1 MSDCCSDKSPPKK
14 ITEIKSCCDA
24 DAHSHAESPA
34 KDLFFNATKDSC
46 CAAPVKKESS
56 CCVPVAKSHAHEH
69 KHQTSCCD
77 DEHDHGGKKDYLL
90 WGSLSICA
98 LFYALHLL
106 APTLLSG
113 LVQHF
118 AHSIFEMLNTMWWGV
133 LLGLVFVGLLAN
145 IPQNLVLSVLGK
157 GGTFN
162 GILRATAAG
171 VLLDLCSHGI
181 LMVGTKLY
189 QKGASIG
196 QVMAFLIASPW
207 NSFSLTLIMF
217 SLIGFKWTLAFIL
230 LSMII
235 AVISGWIFDYCVA
248 RKVLPANPNSFE
260 LDAEFKFWPEARKQ
274 WASINWSFD
283 TVKTIARE
291 GASGSRMV
299 LRWLLFGVVLAA
311 LIRTF
316 VSVEFFQQW
325 FGPSLIGIMFTLI
338 AATVIEVCS
347 EGSTPIAA
355 DLLTRAL
362 APGNSFTF
370 MMAGVSTDYTEILV
384 LKDVTKS
391 WKISLFLPLITLP
404 QILVV
409 GYVMNNL

>member
-1 MSDCCSDKSPPKK
+1 MSDCCTDKPETPKRDQVKSCRNSGKSDDHNVAEKVQSHEMASCCTPLPS
-14 ITEIKSCCDA
+14 TPVDASHEHAHQSSCCDT
-24 DAHSHAESPA
+24 DHTHA
-34 KDLFFNATKDSC
+34 
-46 CAAPVKKESS
+46 
-56 CCVPVAKSHAHEH
+56 
-69 KHQTSCCD
+69 
-77 DEHDHGGKKDYLL
+77 GGMDYLL
-90 WGSLSICA
+90 WVSFSICTVFYGFHLVAPGSLPD
-98 LFYALHLL
+98 FM
-106 APTLLSG
+106 
-113 LVQHF
+113 QHF
-118 AHSIFEMLNTMWWGV
+118 AHSIFEMLNSMWWGV

-145 IPQNLVLSVLGK
+145 VPQNLVLSVLGK
-157 GGTFN
+157 GGSLN

-189 QKGASIG
+189 QKGASLG

-217 SLIGFKWTLAFIL
+217 SLIGFKWTMLFIIV
-230 LSMII
+230 SMVI
-235 AVISGWIFDYCVA
+235 AVISGWIFDRCVDN
-248 RKVLPANPNSFE
+248 KILPANPNAFE
-260 LDAEFKFWPEARKQ
+260 LNNNFQFWPEARRQ
-274 WASINWSFD
+274 WSGIVWSFD
-283 TVKTIARE
+283 LVKNIVRE

-325 FGPSLIGIMFTLI
+325 FGPSLIGILLTLI

-355 DLLTRAL
+355 DLMNRAA
-362 APGNSFTF
+362 APGNAFTF
-370 MMAGVSTDYTEILV
+370 MMAGVSTDYTEVMV

-391 WKISLFLPLITLP
+391 WKIALFLPLITLP

-409 GYVMNNL
+409 GYAMNNF

>member
-1 MSDCCSDKSPPKK
+1 MSDCCSDKSASAKN
-14 ITEIKSCCDA
+14 TELKSCCDF
-24 DAHSHAESPA
+24 EG
-34 KDLFFNATKDSC
+34 
-46 CAAPVKKESS
+46 VKPSTASTTQILSDEK
-56 CCVPVAKSHAHEH
+56 
-69 KHQTSCCD
+69 TSCCGPSTQVTSQPITQQKHG
-77 DEHDHGGKKDYLL
+77 HDHQASCCDTDHEHGGGVDYLL
-90 WGSLSICA
+90 WGSFVICA
-98 LFYALHLL
+98 IFYGLHLL
-106 APTLLSG
+106 APALLPDFA
-113 LVQHF
+113 QHF
-118 AHSIFEMLNTMWWGV
+118 AHSIFEMLNSMWWGV

-145 IPQNLVLSVLGK
+145 VPQNLVLSVLGK
-157 GGTFN
+157 GGSFN

-217 SLIGFKWTLAFIL
+217 ALIGFKWTFTFIGV
-230 LSMII
+230 SMVI
-235 AVISGWIFDYCVA
+235 AVISGWTFDRCVD
-248 RKVLPANPNSFE
+248 KKILPANPNAYE
-260 LDAEFKFWPEARKQ
+260 IDGNFKFWPEARKQ

-283 TVKTIARE
+283 LAKNIARE

-316 VSVEFFQQW
+316 VSVEFFKEW
-325 FGPSLIGIMFTLI
+325 FGPSLIGIVFTLI

-355 DLLTRAL
+355 DLLNRAA
-362 APGNSFTF
+362 APGNAFTF
-370 MMAGVSTDYTEILV
+370 MMAGVSTDYTEVMV
-384 LKDVTKS
+384 LKDATKS

-409 GYVMNNL
+409 GYAMNNW

>member
-1 MSDCCSDKSPPKK
+1 MNDHCSDKSVSAK
-14 ITEIKSCCDA
+14 TNDTTSCC
-24 DAHSHAESPA
+24 SAETTGPETAQVFSA
-34 KDLFFNATKDSC
+34 VKNSC
-46 CAAPVKKESS
+46 CTPSAPLISNPGMQFNKVHE
-56 CCVPVAKSHAHEH
+56 HEH
-69 KHQTSCCD
+69 KTSCCETD
-77 DEHDHGGKKDYLL
+77 HSHGGGLDYLL
-90 WGSLSICA
+90 WGSLIICA
-98 LFYALHLL
+98 IFYGMHWL
-106 APTLLSG
+106 APTLLPEFA
-113 LVQHF
+113 QHF
-118 AHSIFEMLNTMWWGV
+118 AHSIFEMLNSMWWGV
-133 LLGLVFVGLLAN
+133 LLGLVFVGLLAG

-157 GGTFN
+157 GGSFN

-181 LMVGTKLY
+181 LMVGTKFY
-189 QKGASIG
+189 QKGASLG

-217 SLIGFKWTLAFIL
+217 SLIGFKWTLTFIL
-230 LSMII
+230 VSMVI
-235 AVISGWIFDYCVA
+235 AVISGWIFDRCVD
-248 RKVLPANPNSFE
+248 RKILPANPNAFE
-260 LDAEFKFWPEARKQ
+260 LTENFKFWPEARKQ
-274 WASINWSFD
+274 WSGINWSFNL
-283 TVKTIARE
+283 VKNIACE

-325 FGPSLIGIMFTLI
+325 FGPSLIGIVFTLV

-355 DLLTRAL
+355 DLLNRAG
-362 APGNSFTF
+362 APGNAFTF
-370 MMAGVSTDYTEILV
+370 MMAGVSTDYTEVMV

-409 GYVMNNL
+409 GYAMNSF

>member
-1 MSDCCSDKSPPKK
+1 MNDCCTKPSVASERDE
-14 ITEIKSCCDA
+14 TKSCCGPVAEKHHNSVLDSHIH
-24 DAHSHAESPA
+24 DAH
-34 KDLFFNATKDSC
+34 TSC
-46 CAAPVKKESS
+46 CAPTSKAPIHSKHENAHQSS
-56 CCVPVAKSHAHEH
+56 CCDTDHEH
-69 KHQTSCCD
+69 
-77 DEHDHGGKKDYLL
+77 GNGVDYLL
-90 WGSLSICA
+90 WSSLVICA
-98 LFYALHLL
+98 IFYGLHLF
-106 APTLLSG
+106 APVLLPDFA
-113 LVQHF
+113 QHF
-118 AHSIFEMLNTMWWGV
+118 AHSIFEMLNSMWWGV
-133 LLGLVFVGLLAN
+133 LLGLIFVGLLAN
-145 IPQNLVLSVLGK
+145 IPQNLVLSVLGQ

-189 QKGASIG
+189 QKGASLG

-217 SLIGFKWTLAFIL
+217 SLIGFKWTLLFIGV
-230 LSMII
+230 SMVI
-235 AVISGWIFDYCVA
+235 AIISGWIFDKCVD
-248 RKVLPANPNSFE
+248 KQVLPVNPNAFE
-260 LDAEFKFWPEARKQ
+260 LDNNFKFWPEVRKQ
-274 WASINWSFD
+274 WSGINWSLD
-283 TVKTIARE
+283 LVKNVFRE

-325 FGPSLIGIMFTLI
+325 FGPSLVGILFTLV

-355 DLLTRAL
+355 DLLNRAA
-362 APGNSFTF
+362 APGNAFTF
-370 MMAGVSTDYTEILV
+370 MMAGVSTDYTEIMV
-384 LKDVTKS
+384 LKEATKS
-391 WKISLFLPLITLP
+391 WQISLFLPLITLP

-409 GYVMNNL
+409 GYFMNVM

>member
-1 MSDCCSDKSPPKK
+1 MSDCCSESASPKK
-14 ITEIKSCCDA
+14 AADVKPCCESKAHAHDEHAATE
-24 DAHSHAESPA
+24 
-34 KDLFFNATKDSC
+34 LFSKVAKDSC
-46 CAAPVKKESS
+46 ATPVAATASCCAPV
-56 CCVPVAKSHAHEH
+56 ATHAHEH
-69 KHQTSCCD
+69 SHTPTCCD
-77 DEHDHGGKKDYLL
+77 DDHEHGGKKDYLL
-90 WGSLSICA
+90 WGSMSICV

-106 APTLLSG
+106 APALLPSFAE
-113 LVQHF
+113 HF

-133 LLGLVFVGLLAN
+133 LLGLIFVGLLAN

-157 GGTFN
+157 GGSLN
-162 GILRATAAG
+162 GLLRATAAG

-181 LMVGTKLY
+181 LMVGAKLY
-189 QKGASIG
+189 QKGASLG

-217 SLIGFKWTLAFIL
+217 ALIGFQWTLVFIGV
-230 LSMII
+230 SMVI
-235 AVISGWIFDYCVA
+235 AVISGWIFDRCVD
-248 RKVLPANPNSFE
+248 KKILPANPNSFE
-260 LDAEFKFWPEARKQ
+260 LDDNFKFWPEARKQ

-283 TVKTIARE
+283 IVKTVARE

-325 FGPSLIGIMFTLI
+325 FGPSLIGMLFTLI

-355 DLLTRAL
+355 DLLNRAQ
-362 APGNSFTF
+362 APGNAFTF
-370 MMAGVSTDYTEILV
+370 LMAGVSTDYTEIMV
-384 LKDVTKS
+384 LKDTTKS
-391 WKISLFLPLITLP
+391 WKIALFLPLITLP
-404 QILVV
+404 QIIAV
-409 GYVMNNL
+409 GYVMNGL

>member
-1 MSDCCSDKSPPKK
+1 MSDCCSRDLLPKK
-14 ITEIKSCCDA
+14 VTAVKSCCET
-24 DAHSHAESPA
+24 DAHSHRDDATTE
-34 KDLFFNATKDSC
+34 LFSSAAIDACCATPTSSAASC
-46 CAAPVKKESS
+46 CA
-56 CCVPVAKSHAHEH
+56 PVATHHHEHSHAP
-69 KHQTSCCD
+69 SCCD
-77 DEHDHGGKKDYLL
+77 DDHEHGGKKDYLL
-90 WGSLSICA
+90 WGSFIICA
-98 LFYALHLL
+98 VFYFSHLL
-106 APTLLSG
+106 TPALLPDFA
-113 LVQHF
+113 QHF
-118 AHSIFEMLNTMWWGV
+118 AHSIFEMLNSMWWGV
-133 LLGLVFVGLLAN
+133 LLGLIFVGLLAN

-157 GGTFN
+157 GGSVS

-189 QKGASIG
+189 QKGASLG

-217 SLIGFKWTLAFIL
+217 SLIGFKWTVAFIL
-230 LSMII
+230 FSMLI
-235 AVISGWIFDYCVA
+235 AIISGWIFDRCVD
-248 RKVLPANPNSFE
+248 KKILPANPNAFE
-260 LDAEFKFWPEARKQ
+260 LHKDFKFWPEVRKQ
-274 WASINWSFD
+274 WGAIHWSFD
-283 TVKTIARE
+283 IIKTIARE

-299 LRWLLFGVVLAA
+299 LRWLLFGVLIAA

-316 VSVEFFQQW
+316 VSLEFFQQW
-325 FGPSLIGIMFTLI
+325 FGPSLIGMVFTLI

-355 DLLTRAL
+355 DLLNRAL

-384 LKDVTKS
+384 LKDTTKS

-409 GYVMNNL
+409 GYVMNSL